1 MAVLVV
7 IAHYLNGGI
16 RVQSGAPSVAPQV
29 KVHISVLLAGM
40 ALVKAFGYILARY
53 NLDLSQN
60 GYVQGATYTDVH
72 ARLPALTLL
81 FWISLLAAVILLI
94 NIRRRGWALPVLG
107 VGLWAFVAIVVG
119 AIYPAIVQAVK
130 VNPAQNTLEKPYIA
144 RNIAATRA
152 AMGINN
158 VTQASFKANQS
169 LTPVRGGRQRRHPE
183 QRPAVGPHPDGS
195 HLHEAAGHAVL
206 LLLQHPGHRP
216 LRRSTASPCPWWSA
230 SAR

>member
-1 MAVLVV
+1 
-7 IAHYLNGGI
+7 
-16 RVQSGAPSVAPQV
+16 
-29 KVHISVLLAGM
+29 M
-40 ALVKAFGYILARY
+40 ALVKAFGYVLARY

-60 GYVQGATYTDVH
+60 GYVQGAGYTDVH

-81 FWISLLAAVILLI
+81 IWISLLAAVILLI

-130 VNPAQNTLEKPYIA
+130 VNPAQNTLEQPYIA

-152 AMGINN
+152 AIGINN
-158 VTQASFKANQS
+158 VKQIDVQRRRQIPDAV
-169 LTPVRGGRQRRHPE
+169 PGRGQRRHPR
-183 QRPAVGPHPDGS
+183 QRAAVGPHADRR

-206 LLLQHPGHRP
+206 LLVQHACRRP
-216 LRRSTASPCPWWSA
+216 LQGRRQPRAHGGRRPPGQRQRPALPGLGEHPPRSTPTATP
-230 SAR
+230 